1 MNKREEKSKTKR
13 AKTTTS
19 TMYDC
24 CWYDSSCCDLCCGD
38 VCCQASQMV
47 SRDQRYSMR
56 NLLINKNLCFYYWL
70 KQRIR
75 KDWALRV
82 ASTTERVILILG
94 RERIG
99 QEKSTIA
106 FSEIKAGLC
115 LFCLFRLKLSNSN
128 HQTSDAIN
136 IEGQVGESTKYSYQP
151 APKNLRREIPLSSS

>member
-1 MNKREEKSKTKR
+1 MNKSDKKSKTKR

-24 CWYDSSCCDLCCGD
+24 CWYDSSCYDLCCGD

-56 NLLINKNLCFYYWL
+56 NLLINKNVCFYYWL

-82 ASTTERVILILG
+82 ANTTERVILIFG

-106 FSEIKAGLC
+106 FSEIKAGSGMALPF
-115 LFCLFRLKLSNSN
+115 LFISVGN
-128 HQTSDAIN
+128 HQLRGQLAIV
-136 IEGQVGESTKYSYQP
+136 EQQVYSFR
-151 APKNLRREIPLSSS
+151 KI